1 MEANRTMP
9 QFDPELV
16 ALMRIALDEVMS
28 KVPPELSSATAKAYL
43 AECILKAAAQ
53 GHTSYSELLAA
64 ATDHIQTIVSM
75 FS

>member
-1 MEANRTMP
+1 MP

-16 ALMRIALDEVMS
+16 CTMRTALEEAMF
-28 KVPPELSSATAKAYL
+28 KVPSDLVTISTKAFL

-53 GHTSYSELLAA
+53 GHTNYADLVAA
-64 ATDHIQTIVSM
+64 ATDHIQAIASM

>member
-1 MEANRTMP
+1 MP
-9 QFDPELV
+9 QFDPQLIT
-16 ALMRIALDEVMS
+16 LMRGALEEAMS
-28 KVPPELSSATAKAYL
+28 KVPPKLVNATTKVLL

-53 GHTSYSELLAA
+53 GHTSYGDLVAA

>member
-1 MEANRTMP
+1 MP

-16 ALMRIALDEVMS
+16 TLMRIALDDVMS
-28 KVPPELSSATAKAYL
+28 KVPPEISNATTKVHL

-53 GHTSYSELLAA
+53 GHTSYTELLTA
-64 ATDHIQTIVSM
+64 ATDHIQTIIAM